1 MVWGSFAGGKVG
13 DLHRIVGILNQK
25 GYHSILQR
33 HALPS
38 GKRLVGKGFIMQPDN
53 NLKHSS
59 HYCQNYLKKKEK
71 EKELKIMTWPP
82 QSPDLNPIEL
92 VWAEM
97 DRRVKAK
104 QPTSADHLWTAR
116 KLN

>member
-1 MVWGSFAGGKVG
+1 MPPCGRTDAATVCNTNSQAWKSKYIMVWGSFAVGKVG

-25 GYHSILQR
+25 GYHNILQC

-38 GKRLVGKGFIMQPDN
+38 GKRLVGKGFILQQDN
-53 NLKHSS
+53 DPKHSS

-82 QSPDLNPIEL
+82 QSPDLN
-92 VWAEM
+92 
-97 DRRVKAK
+97 RV
-104 QPTSADHLWTAR
+104 SLG
-116 KLN
+116 

>member
-1 MVWGSFAGGKVG
+1 M
-13 DLHRIVGILNQK
+13 
-25 GYHSILQR
+25 
-33 HALPS
+33 
-38 GKRLVGKGFIMQPDN
+38 
-53 NLKHSS
+53 
-59 HYCQNYLKKKEK
+59 KKKEK

-104 QPTSADHLWTAR
+104 QPTSADHLWTLLQESWTEMTEKFLMSLVKRMPRICPAVIAASGSYLDES
-116 KLN
+116 KI